1 MGLYAITEEIY
12 PTYILGSTEV
22 GDSENIEVQ
31 LDDNV
36 VPDTQTKIINTVYRY
51 NSNFVGYVL
60 NTSIESSKEDSQ
72 SYRLNSDNFSKNDSD
87 SIHSEYY
94 VYVLLDP
101 SITSRKGINEIFNIL
116 NNDYVHYV
124 FGGTANKEYTTS
136 DPLISPGI
144 LKMECRGIKY
154 ANNKFSLVINSVN
167 KTIVSPNVYTVFNPK
182 NIYEV
187 LFAGMNKVKFQYL
200 II

>member
-60 NTSIESSKEDSQ
+60 K
-72 SYRLNSDNFSKNDSD
+72 Y
-87 SIHSEYY
+87 
-94 VYVLLDP
+94 
-101 SITSRKGINEIFNIL
+101 IN
-116 NNDYVHYV
+116 
-124 FGGTANKEYTTS
+124 
-136 DPLISPGI
+136 
-144 LKMECRGIKY
+144 
-154 ANNKFSLVINSVN
+154 
-167 KTIVSPNVYTVFNPK
+167 
-182 NIYEV
+182 
-187 LFAGMNKVKFQYL
+187 
-200 II
+200 